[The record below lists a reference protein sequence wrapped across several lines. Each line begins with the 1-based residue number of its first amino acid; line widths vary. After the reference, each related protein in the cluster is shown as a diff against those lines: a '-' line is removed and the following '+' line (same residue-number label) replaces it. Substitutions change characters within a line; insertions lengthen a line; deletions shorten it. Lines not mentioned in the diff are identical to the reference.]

1 MKHVLSYIFLIII
14 LFMMPSCLTSRMA
27 EDELPEQSSLISD
40 EFHVT
45 LDMARSFASSI
56 KERGPIK
63 SEECYSFRGD
73 TLLYLFNYEDGWI
86 VLSSDTRI
94 DLVVASDDKGRM
106 EFNQLLNSK
115 MGVWLDG
122 ITEQVL
128 ALRRT
133 EQISSSRSSVDFWTA
148 HKRPLLRDSL
158 PEFPCWMRK
167 TSIQTTDT
175 IIESIGPLIQTKWGQ
190 HEPWNDEMF
199 YGYDSNGTYKRCI
212 LGCASVAM
220 CQILYFTH
228 FNLGKPNGL
237 YHDVSVYGCKYSLT
251 SGTQYRD
258 HDNFIANSTR
268 WNDMAQTEN
277 DSHTD
282 YAGDFLMDV
291 GFDIGTQYW
300 VEESKAEISTSSF
313 NNYGISCD
321 KRSYSLDTVH
331 RYLSLGMPLI
341 ISAARTKN
349 TFSIIHPYSNYHM
362 WIIDGWRRHRFVTYI
377 TYQWILLNSEDDLLN
392 YSLEGTEDFYD
403 YDIGLQEN
411 GGNSYTYDSY
421 STYSSSFLMNW
432 GANGQYDSSE
442 YSTLPS
448 TWQAN
453 GKYYQYDAHIFYN
466 FR

>member
-1 MKHVLSYIFLIII
+1 
-14 LFMMPSCLTSRMA
+14 MA

-106 EFNQLLNSK
+106 EFNQLLNS
-115 MGVWLDG
+115 
-122 ITEQVL
+122 
-128 ALRRT
+128 
-133 EQISSSRSSVDFWTA
+133 
-148 HKRPLLRDSL
+148 
-158 PEFPCWMRK
+158 
-167 TSIQTTDT
+167 
-175 IIESIGPLIQTKWGQ
+175 
-190 HEPWNDEMF
+190 
-199 YGYDSNGTYKRCI
+199 
-212 LGCASVAM
+212 
-220 CQILYFTH
+220 
-228 FNLGKPNGL
+228 
-237 YHDVSVYGCKYSLT
+237 
-251 SGTQYRD
+251 
-258 HDNFIANSTR
+258 
-268 WNDMAQTEN
+268 
-277 DSHTD
+277 
-282 YAGDFLMDV
+282 
-291 GFDIGTQYW
+291 
-300 VEESKAEISTSSF
+300 
-313 NNYGISCD
+313 
-321 KRSYSLDTVH
+321 
-331 RYLSLGMPLI
+331 
-341 ISAARTKN
+341 
-349 TFSIIHPYSNYHM
+349 
-362 WIIDGWRRHRFVTYI
+362 
-377 TYQWILLNSEDDLLN
+377 EDDLLN

-453 GKYYQYDAHIFYN
+453 GKYYQYDAQIFYN